1 MPWLPLS
8 IPKRSWSPVMIN
20 TRKWFSRDAW
30 GAGCQP
36 PGCYEKEEL
45 RTEFFWLKYWI
56 HVLFNYLVIHPWKAS
71 RHFELNLNGEGKGFQ
86 CPLRYQV
93 VQWNLAG
100 FSKCTQL
107 GPLVTLGAWITH
119 AVDEVDWLFLNQR
132 PNTYKTIHT
141 VYVCMSIC
149 CILYTVCRVLNVCV
163 SICCTLYTT

>member
-1 MPWLPLS
+1 M
-8 IPKRSWSPVMIN
+8 
-20 TRKWFSRDAW
+20 FSLTTW
-30 GAGCQP
+30 W
-36 PGCYEKEEL
+36 YILE
-45 RTEFFWLKYWI
+45 
-56 HVLFNYLVIHPWKAS
+56 

-86 CPLRYQV
+86 YPLRYQV

-107 GPLVTLGAWITH
+107 GPLVTLGAWKTH

-163 SICCTLYTT
+163 FICCTLYTSIYYIECLCKSQNRLNQSAHLSRCDKDHSAWSILNVHLF